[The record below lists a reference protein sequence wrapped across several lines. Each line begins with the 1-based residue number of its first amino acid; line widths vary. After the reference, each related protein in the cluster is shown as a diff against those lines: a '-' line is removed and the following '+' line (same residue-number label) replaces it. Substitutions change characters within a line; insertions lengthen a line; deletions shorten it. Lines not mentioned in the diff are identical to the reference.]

1 MKINR
6 DNYEAYFLDY
16 HEGQLSPEMEKEVLM
31 FVEMNPDLLGIFEGF
46 QAIALVADTDVVF
59 ENKSLLKKNQV
70 FATSQINDS
79 NYEEFL
85 IGETEGLLDTNQ
97 LSALD
102 EFISI
107 NPQFENDRRLFGLA
121 HLTTDNDVVFEA
133 KELLK
138 QKAIPV
144 GAITADTYETFF
156 ARELEGDLN
165 TDEKTQLTGFMEYN
179 PQLEKERRLYKH
191 TILTAD
197 TGIVFEN
204 KNMLRQSVTPMR
216 RIVYY
221 ALSAAASLAL
231 IMSVY
236 FLLDRN
242 NIPQNIAQ
250 QGNKINATEQTVTP
264 PETKVPDNQVAL
276 TDSKPEVHTSTSEQS
291 SDYTETNRQTGSNKV
306 VPVNSNAINTEIAAT
321 FRQSVEPLQSK
332 SAHKVS
338 TRHYVDPQF
347 TFIRTSQMYMN
358 ENLEFYYNLKLAE
371 QIEYASMNTKDK
383 NPAKTI
389 MNAATGKA
397 EDLFA
402 LNRNTPD
409 REEKKNI
416 TLWTFAELGVQT
428 YNTFTSSDVE
438 LKLRK
443 DEEGKV
449 VAYGLQGGILDFE
462 KEVKK

>member
-6 DNYEAYFLDY
+6 DNCEAYFLDY
-16 HEGQLSPEMEKEVLM
+16 YEGRLSPEMVQEVLL
-31 FVEMNPDLLGIFEGF
+31 FVELNPDLQNIFIDFE
-46 QAIALVADTDVVF
+46 AITLIDEDTVVF
-59 ENKSLLKKNQV
+59 EKKSSLKKNELQP
-70 FATSQINDS
+70 TSAIHEL

-85 IGETEGLLDTNQ
+85 VAETEGLLTEEEQNQ
-97 LSALD
+97 LDRFVKL
-102 EFISI
+102 
-107 NPQFENDRRLFGLA
+107 NPQVATERSLYALA
-121 HLTTDNDVVFEA
+121 HLPAEENIVFEA
-133 KELLK
+133 KETLK

-165 TDEKTQLTGFMEYN
+165 ADETLLLSEFMDYN
-179 PQLEKERRLYKH
+179 PHLEKERRLYKH
-191 TILTAD
+191 TILAAD

-204 KNMLRQSVTPMR
+204 KNQLRQSVTPIR

-221 ALSAAASLAL
+221 TLSAAASLAL

-242 NIPQNIAQ
+242 NVPQNIAQ
-250 QGNKINATEQTVTP
+250 QGNKINITEQP
-264 PETKVPDNQVAL
+264 ISHPETAVPDNQVA
-276 TDSKPEVHTSTSEQS
+276 SNNIKPKAITPSIQS
-291 SDYTETNRQTGSNKV
+291 AYHPETLPQTGNNEVIPGIVSEK
-306 VPVNSNAINTEIAAT
+306 NTEIASVY
-321 FRQSVEPLQSK
+321 RQIVEPLQ
-332 SAHKVS
+332 ARPAYELS
-338 TRHYVDPQF
+338 TRQYVDPQF
-347 TFIRTSQMYMN
+347 TFIRTSQMHMN

-402 LNRNTPD
+402 QNRNVPD

-416 TLWTFAELGVQT
+416 SLWTFAELGVQT
-428 YNTFTSSDVE
+428 YNTFTSRDVE

-443 DEEGKV
+443 DDEGKV
-449 VAYGLQGGILDFE
+449 VAYGLEGGIIDFE

>member
-16 HEGQLSPEMEKEVLM
+16 FEGQLSPEMVQEVLL
-31 FVEMNPDLLGIFEGF
+31 FVELNPDLKNIF
-46 QAIALVADTDVVF
+46 TDFEAVTLTSEDDIVF
-59 ENKSLLKKNQV
+59 ENKAGLKKNQV

-121 HLTTDNDVVFEA
+121 HLTADSEVVFEA
-133 KELLK
+133 KESLK

-144 GAITADTYETFF
+144 GAITADTYEAFF

-165 TDEKTQLTGFMEYN
+165 ADEKLQLTGFMEYN
-179 PQLEKERRLYKH
+179 PQLEQERRLYKH
-191 TILTAD
+191 TILAPD
-197 TGIVFEN
+197 PEIVFGN
-204 KNMLRQSVTPMR
+204 KNLLRQSVTPVR

-242 NIPQNIAQ
+242 DIPQNIAQ
-250 QGNKINATEQTVTP
+250 QDNQINATEQTVSP
-264 PETKVPDNQVAL
+264 PETTVPDNQVAL
-276 TDSKPEVHTSTSEQS
+276 TDSKPKANTSTSGQS
-291 SDYTETNRQTGSNKV
+291 SDYTETNLQTGNNKV
-306 VPVNSNAINTEIAAT
+306 VPVNSNEINTEIAAT
-321 FRQSVEPLQSK
+321 FRQSVEPMQSK

-338 TRHYVDPQF
+338 TRQYVDPQF

-358 ENLEFYYNLKLAE
+358 DNLEFYYNLKLAE
-371 QIEYASMNTKDK
+371 QIEYASLNTKDK

-389 MNAATGKA
+389 LNAATGKA

-402 LNRNTPD
+402 LNRKTPD
-409 REEKKNI
+409 REEKKNV

-428 YNTFTSSDVE
+428 YNTFTSRDVE

-449 VAYGLQGGILDFE
+449 VAYGLQGGIMDFE
-462 KEVKK
+462 KQVKE

>member
-16 HEGQLSPEMEKEVLM
+16 FEGQLSPEMVQEVLL
-31 FVEMNPDLLGIFEGF
+31 FVELNPDLKNVFSDFEAVTLTGEDD
-46 QAIALVADTDVVF
+46 IVF
-59 ENKSLLKKNQV
+59 EKKSLLKKNEIS
-70 FATSQINDS
+70 ATTLINEL
-79 NYEEFL
+79 NYVEFL
-85 IGETEGLLDTNQ
+85 ISETEGLLTPEGINQ
-97 LSALD
+97 LD
-102 EFISI
+102 EFVKLNPSI
-107 NPQFENDRRLFGLA
+107 GKERALYALA
-121 HLTTDNDVVFEA
+121 HLPAENEFVFEA
-133 KELLK
+133 KETLK

-165 TDEKTQLTGFMEYN
+165 ADEKLQLAGFMEYN

-191 TILTAD
+191 TILAPD
-197 TGIVFEN
+197 TEIVFEN
-204 KNMLRQSVTPMR
+204 KNQLRQSVTPVR

-236 FLLDRN
+236 VLLDRN
-242 NIPQNIAQ
+242 NIPENIAQ
-250 QGNKINATEQTVTP
+250 QGNRINPTEQTVSP
-264 PETKVPDNQVAL
+264 PETKVPDKQVAL
-276 TDSKPEVHTSTSEQS
+276 TDSKPETGISTSDQS
-291 SDYTETNRQTGSNKV
+291 SDYAETNLQAGNNEVLPGTDSER
-306 VPVNSNAINTEIAAT
+306 NTEIAVNY
-321 FRQSVEPLQSK
+321 RQSVEPLQAK
-332 SAHKVS
+332 SVHKVS
-338 TRHYVDPQF
+338 TRQYVDPQF

-371 QIEYASMNTKDK
+371 QIEYAQLNTKDK

-397 EDLFA
+397 EDIFA
-402 LNRNTPD
+402 MNRKTPD
-409 REEKKNI
+409 REEKKNVS
-416 TLWTFAELGVQT
+416 LWTFAELGVQT

-449 VAYGLQGGILDFE
+449 VAYGLEGGILDFE

>member
-16 HEGQLSPEMEKEVLM
+16 FEGQLSPEMVQEVLL
-31 FVEMNPDLLGIFEGF
+31 FVELNPDLKNVFTDFEVVTLTSEDD
-46 QAIALVADTDVVF
+46 IVF
-59 ENKSLLKKNQV
+59 ENKAGLKKNQV

-85 IGETEGLLDTNQ
+85 IAETEGLLDMNQ
-97 LSALD
+97 LSSLD

-121 HLTTDNDVVFEA
+121 HLTADSEVVFEA
-133 KELLK
+133 KESLK

-156 ARELEGDLN
+156 AREIEGDLN
-165 TDEKTQLTGFMEYN
+165 SDEKLQLAGFMEYN

-204 KNMLRQSVTPMR
+204 KNMLRQSVTPVR

-250 QGNKINATEQTVTP
+250 QGNEINATEQTVTP

-276 TDSKPEVHTSTSEQS
+276 TDSKPETGISTSDQS
-291 SDYTETNRQTGSNKV
+291 AHYAETNLQTNNNEV
-306 VPVNSNAINTEIAAT
+306 VSGTNREKNTEFAANY
-321 FRQSVEPLQSK
+321 RQSVEPLQSK

-338 TRHYVDPQF
+338 TRQYVDPQF

-416 TLWTFAELGVQT
+416 SLWTFAELGVQT

>member
-1 MKINR
+1 
-6 DNYEAYFLDY
+6 
-16 HEGQLSPEMEKEVLM
+16 
-31 FVEMNPDLLGIFEGF
+31 
-46 QAIALVADTDVVF
+46 
-59 ENKSLLKKNQV
+59 
-70 FATSQINDS
+70 
-79 NYEEFL
+79 
-85 IGETEGLLDTNQ
+85 
-97 LSALD
+97 
-102 EFISI
+102 
-107 NPQFENDRRLFGLA
+107 
-121 HLTTDNDVVFEA
+121 
-133 KELLK
+133 
-138 QKAIPV
+138 
-144 GAITADTYETFF
+144 
-156 ARELEGDLN
+156 
-165 TDEKTQLTGFMEYN
+165 
-179 PQLEKERRLYKH
+179 
-191 TILTAD
+191 
-197 TGIVFEN
+197 
-204 KNMLRQSVTPMR
+204 MLRQSVTPMR

-242 NIPQNIAQ
+242 NIPKNIAQ
-250 QGNKINATEQTVTP
+250 QGNEINATEQTVTP

-276 TDSKPEVHTSTSEQS
+276 TDSKHETGVSTSGQS
-291 SDYTETNRQTGSNKV
+291 ADFAETNLQTNTNELVSGTNHEK
-306 VPVNSNAINTEIAAT
+306 NTEFAANY
-321 FRQSVEPLQSK
+321 RQSVEPLQAM

>member
-191 TILTAD
+191 TILATD
-197 TGIVFEN
+197 NEIVFEN
-204 KNMLRQSVTPMR
+204 KNQLKQSVTPVR

-321 FRQSVEPLQSK
+321 FRQSVEPLQAK

-338 TRHYVDPQF
+338 TRQYVDPQF

-358 ENLEFYYNLKLAE
+358 DNLEFYYNLKLAE
-371 QIEYASMNTKDK
+371 QIAYAELNTKDK

-402 LNRNTPD
+402 MNRNTPD
-409 REEKKNI
+409 REEKKNVS
-416 TLWTFAELGVQT
+416 LWTFAELGVQT
-428 YNTFTSSDVE
+428 YNTFTSRDVE

-449 VAYGLQGGILDFE
+449 ISYGLEGSSIDFE
-462 KEVKK
+462 KQVKE

>member
-191 TILTAD
+191 TILATD
-197 TGIVFEN
+197 NEIVFEN
-204 KNMLRQSVTPMR
+204 KNQLKQSVTPVR

-250 QGNKINATEQTVTP
+250 HGNKINSAEKAISHPGTTI
-264 PETKVPDNQVAL
+264 PDNQVA
-276 TDSKPEVHTSTSEQS
+276 SNNIKPKAITSTYNQSADNSE
-291 SDYTETNRQTGSNKV
+291 TKPQT
-306 VPVNSNAINTEIAAT
+306 VNNEVIPGTASEINTEIASVY
-321 FRQSVEPLQSK
+321 RQSVEPLQAK

-338 TRHYVDPQF
+338 TRQYVDPQF

-358 ENLEFYYNLKLAE
+358 DNLEFYYNLKLAE
-371 QIEYASMNTKDK
+371 QIAYAELNTKDK

-402 LNRNTPD
+402 MNRNTPD
-409 REEKKNI
+409 REEKKNVS
-416 TLWTFAELGVQT
+416 LWTFAELGVQT
-428 YNTFTSSDVE
+428 YNTFTSRDVE

-449 VAYGLQGGILDFE
+449 ISYGLEGSSIDFE
-462 KEVKK
+462 KQVKE

>member
-16 HEGQLSPEMEKEVLM
+16 FEGQLSPEMVQEVLL
-31 FVEMNPDLLGIFEGF
+31 FVELNPDLKNIF
-46 QAIALVADTDVVF
+46 TDFEAVTLTGEDDIVF
-59 ENKSLLKKNQV
+59 EDKAGLKKNQV

-102 EFISI
+102 EFICI
-107 NPQFENDRRLFGLA
+107 NPQFENDRRLFTLA
-121 HLTTDNDVVFEA
+121 HLTKDDEVVFEA
-133 KELLK
+133 KESLK

-144 GAITADTYETFF
+144 GAISADTYETYF

-165 TDEKTQLTGFMEYN
+165 TDEKLQLAGFMKYN

-191 TILTAD
+191 TILAPD
-197 TGIVFEN
+197 TEIVFEN
-204 KNMLRQSVTPMR
+204 KNQLKQSVTPVR
-216 RIVYY
+216 RIIYY

-250 QGNKINATEQTVTP
+250 QGNKINSTEQPISP
-264 PETKVPDNQVAL
+264 PETKVPDKQVAL
-276 TDSKPEVHTSTSEQS
+276 TDSKPETGISTSDQS
-291 SDYTETNRQTGSNKV
+291 SDYAETNLQAGNKV
-306 VPVNSNAINTEIAAT
+306 VLPGTDSERNTEIAVNY
-321 FRQSVEPLQSK
+321 RQSVEPLQAK
-332 SAHKVS
+332 SVHKVS
-338 TRHYVDPQF
+338 TRQYVDPQF

-371 QIEYASMNTKDK
+371 QIEYAQLNTKDK

-397 EDLFA
+397 EDIFA
-402 LNRNTPD
+402 MNRKTPD
-409 REEKKNI
+409 REEKKNVS
-416 TLWTFAELGVQT
+416 LWTFAELGVQT

-449 VAYGLQGGILDFE
+449 VAYGLEGGILDFE

>member
-191 TILTAD
+191 TILATD
-197 TGIVFEN
+197 NEIVFEN
-204 KNMLRQSVTPMR
+204 KNQLKQSVTPVR

-276 TDSKPEVHTSTSEQS
+276 TDSKPEVLTSTSEQS
-291 SDYTETNRQTGSNKV
+291 SDYTETNLQTGSNKV

-416 TLWTFAELGVQT
+416 SLWTFAELGVQT

-462 KEVKK
+462 KEVKE

>member
-16 HEGQLSPEMEKEVLM
+16 FEGQLSPEMVQEVLL
-31 FVEMNPDLLGIFEGF
+31 FVEINPDLKNIFSDFESVTIIGEDD
-46 QAIALVADTDVVF
+46 IVF
-59 ENKSLLKKNQV
+59 ENKAGLKKNQV

-85 IGETEGLLDTNQ
+85 IGETEGILDVKQ

-107 NPQFENDRRLFGLA
+107 NPQFENDRRLFSLA
-121 HLTTDNDVVFEA
+121 HLTTENEIVFEA
-133 KELLK
+133 KESLK

-144 GAITADTYETFF
+144 GAISADTYETFF

-165 TDEKTQLTGFMEYN
+165 TDEKLQLAGFMEYN

-191 TILTAD
+191 TILAPD
-197 TGIVFEN
+197 TEIVFEN
-204 KNMLRQSVTPMR
+204 KNQLKHSVTPVR
-216 RIVYY
+216 RIIYY

-250 QGNKINATEQTVTP
+250 QGNKINTTEQP
-264 PETKVPDNQVAL
+264 ISHPETAIPDNQVA
-276 TDSKPEVHTSTSEQS
+276 SNNIKPKANTSTSNQLADNS
-291 SDYTETNRQTGSNKV
+291 ETNPQTGNDEVIPGTVSE
-306 VPVNSNAINTEIAAT
+306 INTEIASAY
-321 FRQSVEPLQSK
+321 RQSVEPLQARSV
-332 SAHKVS
+332 HKVS
-338 TRHYVDPQF
+338 TRQYVDPQF

-358 ENLEFYYNLKLAE
+358 DNLEFYYNLKLAE
-371 QIEYASMNTKDK
+371 QIAYAELNTKDK
-383 NPAKTI
+383 SPAKTI

-402 LNRNTPD
+402 MNRNTPD
-409 REEKKNI
+409 REEKKNVS
-416 TLWTFAELGVQT
+416 LWTFAELGVQT
-428 YNTFTSSDVE
+428 FNTFTSRDVE

-449 VAYGLQGGILDFE
+449 ISYGLEGSSIDFE
-462 KEVKK
+462 KQVKE

>member
-16 HEGQLSPEMEKEVLM
+16 FEGQLSPEMVQEVLL
-31 FVEMNPDLLGIFEGF
+31 FVELNPDLKNIF
-46 QAIALVADTDVVF
+46 TDFEAVTLTGEDDIVF
-59 ENKSLLKKNQV
+59 ENKAGLKKNQV

-107 NPQFENDRRLFGLA
+107 NPQFENDRRLFSLA
-121 HLTTDNDVVFEA
+121 HLTTDSEVVFEA
-133 KELLK
+133 KESLK

-165 TDEKTQLTGFMEYN
+165 ADEKLQLTGFMEYN
-179 PQLEKERRLYKH
+179 PQLEQERRLYKH
-191 TILTAD
+191 TILAPD
-197 TGIVFEN
+197 TEIVFGN
-204 KNMLRQSVTPMR
+204 KNLLRQSVTPVR

-242 NIPQNIAQ
+242 DIPQNIAQ
-250 QGNKINATEQTVTP
+250 QDNQINATEQTVSP
-264 PETKVPDNQVAL
+264 PVTTVPDTQIAF
-276 TDSKPEVHTSTSEQS
+276 TDSKPKANTSTSDQS
-291 SDYTETNRQTGSNKV
+291 SDYTKTNLQTGSNEV
-306 VPVNSNAINTEIAAT
+306 VPVNGNEINTEIAAT
-321 FRQSVEPLQSK
+321 LRQSVEPLQSK
-332 SAHKVS
+332 SAHTVS
-338 TRHYVDPQF
+338 TRQYVDPQF

-358 ENLEFYYNLKLAE
+358 DNLEFYYNLKLAE
-371 QIEYASMNTKDK
+371 QIEYASLNTKDK

-389 MNAATGKA
+389 WNAATGKA

-402 LNRNTPD
+402 LNRKTPD
-409 REEKKNI
+409 REEKKNV

-428 YNTFTSSDVE
+428 YNTFTSRDVE

-449 VAYGLQGGILDFE
+449 VAYGLQGGIMDFE
-462 KEVKK
+462 KQVKE

>member
-144 GAITADTYETFF
+144 GAITADTYETYF

-165 TDEKTQLTGFMEYN
+165 ADEKLQLTGFMEYN

-191 TILTAD
+191 TILATD
-197 TGIVFEN
+197 NEIVFEN
-204 KNMLRQSVTPMR
+204 KNQLKQSVTPVR

-250 QGNKINATEQTVTP
+250 QGNEINATEQTVTP

-321 FRQSVEPLQSK
+321 FRQSVEPLQAK

-338 TRHYVDPQF
+338 TRQYVDPQF

-358 ENLEFYYNLKLAE
+358 DNLEFYYNLKLAE
-371 QIEYASMNTKDK
+371 QIAYAELNTKDK

-402 LNRNTPD
+402 MNRNTPD
-409 REEKKNI
+409 REEKKNVS
-416 TLWTFAELGVQT
+416 LWTFAELGVQT
-428 YNTFTSSDVE
+428 YNTFTSRDVE

-449 VAYGLQGGILDFE
+449 ISYGLEGSSIDFE
-462 KEVKK
+462 KQVKE

>member
-16 HEGQLSPEMEKEVLM
+16 FEGQLSPEMVQEVLL
-31 FVEMNPDLLGIFEGF
+31 FVELNPDLKNIF
-46 QAIALVADTDVVF
+46 TDFEAVTLTSEDDIVF
-59 ENKSLLKKNQV
+59 ENKAGLKKNQV

-121 HLTTDNDVVFEA
+121 HLTADSEVVFEA
-133 KELLK
+133 KESLK

-165 TDEKTQLTGFMEYN
+165 ADEKLQLTGFMEYN
-179 PQLEKERRLYKH
+179 PQLEQERRLYKH
-191 TILTAD
+191 TILAPD
-197 TGIVFEN
+197 PEIVFGN
-204 KNMLRQSVTPMR
+204 KNLLRQSVTPVR

-242 NIPQNIAQ
+242 DIPQNIAQ
-250 QGNKINATEQTVTP
+250 QDNQINATEQTVSP
-264 PETKVPDNQVAL
+264 PETMIPDNQVAL
-276 TDSKPEVHTSTSEQS
+276 TDNKPEVLTSTSGQS
-291 SDYTETNRQTGSNKV
+291 SDYTKTNMQTGSNKV
-306 VPVNSNAINTEIAAT
+306 VPVNGNEINTEIAAT

-338 TRHYVDPQF
+338 TRQYVDPQF

-358 ENLEFYYNLKLAE
+358 DNLEFYYNLKLAE
-371 QIEYASMNTKDK
+371 QIEYASLNTKDK

-389 MNAATGKA
+389 FNAATGKA

-402 LNRNTPD
+402 LNRKTPD
-409 REEKKNI
+409 REEKKNV

-428 YNTFTSSDVE
+428 YNTFTSRDVE

-449 VAYGLQGGILDFE
+449 VAYGLQGGIMDFE
-462 KEVKK
+462 KQVKE

>member
-6 DNYEAYFLDY
+6 DNFEAYFLDY
-16 HEGQLSPEMEKEVLM
+16 FEGQLSPEMVQEVLL
-31 FVEMNPDLLGIFEGF
+31 FVELNPDLKNIF
-46 QAIALVADTDVVF
+46 ADFEAVTLTREDDIVF
-59 ENKSLLKKNQV
+59 ENKAGLKKNQV

-85 IGETEGLLDTNQ
+85 IAETEGLLDMNQ

-121 HLTTDNDVVFEA
+121 HLTTDSEVVFEA
-133 KELLK
+133 KESLK

-165 TDEKTQLTGFMEYN
+165 ADEKLQLATFMEYN
-179 PQLEKERRLYKH
+179 PQLAQERRLYKH
-191 TILTAD
+191 TILAPD

-204 KNMLRQSVTPMR
+204 KNLLRQSVTPVR

-236 FLLDRN
+236 FLLERN
-242 NIPQNIAQ
+242 DIPQNIAQ
-250 QGNKINATEQTVTP
+250 QGNRINPTEQTITP
-264 PETKVPDNQVAL
+264 QQNAGPDKQVAL
-276 TDSKPEVHTSTSEQS
+276 TDSKPKANTSTSGQS
-291 SDYTETNRQTGSNKV
+291 ANVAETKIQTANNGVVTDNGSDR
-306 VPVNSNAINTEIAAT
+306 NTEIAANY
-321 FRQSVEPLQSK
+321 RQSVEPLQSK

-338 TRHYVDPQF
+338 TRQYVDPQF

-358 ENLEFYYNLKLAE
+358 VNLEFYYNLKLAE

-409 REEKKNI
+409 REEKKNV

-428 YNTFTSSDVE
+428 YNTFTSREVE

-449 VAYGLQGGILDFE
+449 VAYGLEGGILDFE